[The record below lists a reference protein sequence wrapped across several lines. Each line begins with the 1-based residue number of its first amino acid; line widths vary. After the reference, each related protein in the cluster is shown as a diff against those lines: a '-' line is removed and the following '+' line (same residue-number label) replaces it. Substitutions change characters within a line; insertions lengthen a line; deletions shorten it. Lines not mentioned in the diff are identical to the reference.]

1 MGSLASGLSVD
12 KVVLCTSLSHVL
24 QTISSAGE
32 VAQGAHRTAEA
43 NLMSAKQEQV
53 YAQSQKDRASM
64 LKEEA
69 NSVAL
74 QRIQGNLLGCAHS
87 RHFK

>member
-1 MGSLASGLSVD
+1 ML
-12 KVVLCTSLSHVL
+12 LSHVL

-43 NLMSAKQEQV
+43 NLVSAEQEQV
-53 YAQSQKDRASM
+53 YAQSLEDQASM

-74 QRIQGNLLGCAHS
+74 QRIQGNFLGSAGLG
-87 RHFK
+87 HFKLL